1 MAFRWRW
8 FLILLALA
16 LSGEWGFAA
25 NTTKEQRAYT
35 AAARAFQDAMWSRA
49 ETEFA
54 QFAQKYPKSTNTP
67 PAVLLQAQAQFK
79 QGKLKPAI
87 DLLNARMAQ
96 AGNLADQYVYW
107 IGEAQFQNKDFSAA
121 AETFISLAQNFLES
135 PLRLRAV
142 VESASSYAQLAEWP
156 QVAALLQATNGVFQ
170 RAGQMDSGN
179 ELVARGRSL
188 LAQAKFVQNDFSG
201 AAAVL
206 ESLNAQP
213 LAPELDWQRA
223 YLLCRVKLA
232 ANDLDT
238 ALAVTT
244 NLLQIAGKNDG
255 WRATSVALRAD
266 VLEKMG
272 RTNEAMAAYQENL
285 TNAPDQSQRQA
296 VLKIAELSIGQKQF
310 ANAEQSLEKFLAQ
323 FPGSASA
330 DIAMFTLGELHLR
343 DYVASRDAGPAT
355 NHLQQ
360 ATAAFDLFLGV
371 FTNNLFTGKAYLDRG
386 WCNWFLGENAENLGD
401 FKNAAQK
408 ITESFD
414 DFKMAARRLPL
425 LEDLAVARFK
435 MGDALFVQKDFLGAR
450 TNYQAVLDDFSSLPD
465 VEKALGEQALY
476 QKLRACLELND
487 DRGASDALAQI
498 FQRYPA
504 GELAQSSSLLY
515 GESLTS
521 PAEARSLFEKI
532 ASQFSGSALEPQ
544 LRLAVARTYEL
555 EQAWPSAITQYEN
568 WLTDFPTNS
577 LQPQAAY
584 ARAWANFQA
593 GNETNAFRLFTNFT
607 AQFPTD
613 ANAPLAQYW
622 VAEHFYRTADFVNA
636 ERNYKTVFQN
646 TNWQG
651 SPLVYPAQ
659 MMAGR
664 AAVGRLGYSDAIG
677 YFKALAADT
686 NCPPELDGQARF
698 AWGGALMLSDPTDP
712 NNPLANF
719 QSATNVFGQ
728 VCRLYP
734 TNELGALAGIEI
746 GKCASQLTNYDAAT
760 NAYAQV
766 FNSPIAGI
774 AARSQAQIG
783 FGLVLEK
790 KAALAAGADSQAL
803 LQSALDD
810 YLDVFYETNLRGEE
824 MADAFWIKKAGL
836 LALPLVQ
843 LPGVADPEK
852 FIDHMEEL
860 FPQLKDSLEKKKADL
875 PPAKK

>member
-142 VESASSYAQLAEWP
+142 LESASSYAQLAEWP

-206 ESLNAQP
+206 GSLNAQP

-330 DIAMFTLGELHLR
+330 DIALFTLGELHLR
-343 DYVASRDAGPAT
+343 DYVAARDAGPAT

-360 ATAAFDLFLGV
+360 ATA
-371 FTNNLFTGKAYLDRG
+371 
-386 WCNWFLGENAENLGD
+386 
-401 FKNAAQK
+401 
-408 ITESFD
+408 
-414 DFKMAARRLPL
+414 
-425 LEDLAVARFK
+425 
-435 MGDALFVQKDFLGAR
+435 
-450 TNYQAVLDDFSSLPD
+450 
-465 VEKALGEQALY
+465 
-476 QKLRACLELND
+476 
-487 DRGASDALAQI
+487 
-498 FQRYPA
+498 
-504 GELAQSSSLLY
+504 
-515 GESLTS
+515 
-521 PAEARSLFEKI
+521 
-532 ASQFSGSALEPQ
+532 
-544 LRLAVARTYEL
+544 
-555 EQAWPSAITQYEN
+555 
-568 WLTDFPTNS
+568 
-577 LQPQAAY
+577 
-584 ARAWANFQA
+584 
-593 GNETNAFRLFTNFT
+593 
-607 AQFPTD
+607 
-613 ANAPLAQYW
+613 
-622 VAEHFYRTADFVNA
+622 
-636 ERNYKTVFQN
+636 
-646 TNWQG
+646 
-651 SPLVYPAQ
+651 
-659 MMAGR
+659 
-664 AAVGRLGYSDAIG
+664 
-677 YFKALAADT
+677 
-686 NCPPELDGQARF
+686 
-698 AWGGALMLSDPTDP
+698 
-712 NNPLANF
+712 
-719 QSATNVFGQ
+719 
-728 VCRLYP
+728 
-734 TNELGALAGIEI
+734 
-746 GKCASQLTNYDAAT
+746 
-760 NAYAQV
+760 
-766 FNSPIAGI
+766 
-774 AARSQAQIG
+774 
-783 FGLVLEK
+783 
-790 KAALAAGADSQAL
+790 
-803 LQSALDD
+803 
-810 YLDVFYETNLRGEE
+810 
-824 MADAFWIKKAGL
+824 
-836 LALPLVQ
+836 
-843 LPGVADPEK
+843 
-852 FIDHMEEL
+852 
-860 FPQLKDSLEKKKADL
+860 
-875 PPAKK
+875 